1 MKRRMKTRQQMISL
15 IGVFFMAASN
25 GQIVS
30 AMEAETTVNP
40 DDDMVTD
47 SSDVEAFQALPEVWT
62 ETYTYLADT
71 GEPHATVGAIEKE
84 GVLYEPSDVQYQ
96 VTPLTQRLSQ
106 DSAELWAYT
115 QYEPAQELEENG
127 LHYELTELSTQEWT
141 KQGRFQNVTQYHTY
155 LEGQEVPESLEIKAQ
170 DEVTGETIVGTIWRN
185 DLWPDGAAWQEG
197 GLEQWVEYS
206 WNGENWVIEI
216 AGELYD
222 VTEESPWFEEC
233 EAKLL
238 QYLTLDPTFYQITSV
253 EWNGDGWEDEEG
265 NWKRSVHIT
274 GNRMVPRYQATF
286 SGDLAEADLP
296 MVRYTAHYTSD
307 PQGYLVTATV
317 TYKKIAS
324 SLAQEKSSD
333 SSDFE
338 SNSDLNETMQ
348 PFLTWLSEWDQTL
361 ETGKMWGVL
370 LAVLAAVSVG
380 LQTAVIFVLASRKR
394 TSE

>member
-1 MKRRMKTRQQMISL
+1 MKRKMKKRQWMISL
-15 IGVFFMAASN
+15 VGVFFMAASN
-25 GQIVS
+25 GQIIP
-30 AMEAETTVNP
+30 AMEAETTVNS
-40 DDDMVTD
+40 DDDTVTD
-47 SSDVEAFQALPEVWT
+47 SSDFETLQALPEVWT

-71 GEPHATVGAIEKE
+71 QEPHATVGTIEKE

-96 VTPLTQRLSQ
+96 VTPLIQRRSQ
-106 DSAELWAYT
+106 DSAELWAYA

-127 LHYELTELSTQEWT
+127 LHYELTELSKQEWT
-141 KQGRFQNVTQYHTY
+141 KDGRFQNVTQYHTY
-155 LEGQEVPESLEIKAQ
+155 LEGQEIPESLEVEAQ

-197 GLEQWVEYS
+197 GFEQWTEYS
-206 WNGENWVIEI
+206 WNGENWTIEI
-216 AGELYD
+216 AGEMYHA
-222 VTEESPWFEEC
+222 TEDSPWFEEC
-233 EAKLL
+233 ETKLL
-238 QYLTLDPTFYQITSV
+238 QYLALNPTFYQITSV

-274 GNRMVPRYQATF
+274 GNQMVPRYQAIF

-324 SLAQEKSSD
+324 SVVQENSSD
-333 SSDFE
+333 SSNFE
-338 SNSDLNETMQ
+338 SNSDLNETIQ
-348 PFLTWLSEWDQTL
+348 PFLAWLSQWDQTL
-361 ETGKMWGVL
+361 ELGKMWGIL
-370 LAVLAAVSVG
+370 LAVLVAISIG